1 MATAATTAAAAATTT
16 TTKPTEEN
24 PLETL
29 DATSPKPLSDSIP
42 DDKDANDQKSKETPA
57 ETETDAP
64 LSDVQKKMRRA
75 ERFGISVQL
84 SEKEKRNSR
93 AERFGTASVLQGP
106 EGSKAEDLKRKARAE
121 RFGIPTP
128 STAADE
134 DAKKKARLARFA
146 PGSKTDPAEEDK
158 KKARALRFSKS
169 SSTPLS
175 QVNAEANIEP
185 AAITGF
191 FFFFLL

>member
-1 MATAATTAAAAATTT
+1 
-16 TTKPTEEN
+16 
-24 PLETL
+24 
-29 DATSPKPLSDSIP
+29 
-42 DDKDANDQKSKETPA
+42 
-57 ETETDAP
+57 
-64 LSDVQKKMRRA
+64 MRRA

-185 AAITGF
+185 AAITGNAGGGT
-191 FFFFLL
+191 